1 VHSTL
6 PELPPLAL
14 GDITSRSPRE
24 LGGLKINIQ
33 LFIFLLPLAAVVNAL
48 LRADAIWYILG
59 TIVLTRLI
67 ESIPHVRFRDRLLLF
82 ETESSAKAAAA
93 K

>member
-1 VHSTL
+1 MKT
-6 PELPPLAL
+6 
-14 GDITSRSPRE
+14 
-24 LGGLKINIQ
+24 NIQ

-59 TIVLTRLI
+59 TIAVTRLI
-67 ESIPHVRFRDRLLLF
+67 ESFPHLRFRDRLLPF
-82 ETESSAKAAAA
+82 ETDSSAKAAAA